1 MRFDNTCVAILGGNS
16 GIGLAA
22 ARQFA
27 AEGARLALTGRNPQT
42 LHEAA
47 EELGAL
53 AVRADM
59 GDVEQTRAALAEIEQ
74 VLGGIDVLFVNA
86 GVGGFAMVP
95 EVTETFWD
103 DIHTVNLR
111 GAFFAIQNALP
122 LMRDGG
128 AIVITGSIGS
138 LAAVPGNV
146 AYAAAKAGLR
156 AMARIVA
163 KELLP
168 RRIRVNL
175 ISPGPTETEI
185 FKRDASPEQIAGMRD
200 MLSAVVPWLMAP
212 SPEKTTATSSRPS
225 TCAVIAAPQA
235 SGGPPPTMPL
245 APSMPLERS
254 AMCIEPPLPRQMPVS
269 LPKISAI
276 MPCTSHPLA
285 MQCPWP
291 RCVEAMLSLWTRFM
305 HTPTAEA
312 SCPA

>member
-111 GAFFAIQNALP
+111 GAFFAIQHALP

-200 MLSAVVPWLMAP
+200 MLSAVVPIGRM
-212 SPEKTTATSSRPS
+212 
-225 TCAVIAAPQA
+225 
-235 SGGPPPTMPL
+235 G
-245 APSMPLERS
+245 
-254 AMCIEPPLPRQMPVS
+254 
-269 LPKISAI
+269 
-276 MPCTSHPLA
+276 
-285 MQCPWP
+285 
-291 RCVEAMLSLWTRFM
+291 
-305 HTPTAEA
+305 TAEEVA
-312 SCPA
+312 SAALFLASREASFINGVDLYVDGGCLELG